1 MFKVFDMPYKCLVV
15 FIILTFNFSNPS
27 KAQTSDTLD
36 VQMNAN
42 QFLQGDTLNFGVE
55 LKDYINVAKAASI
68 HLWIEELNTGRKWHY
83 RYPLINGYINAF
95 LTLDNQL
102 NDGVY
107 AFNFLLQKKFFNLF
121 GLVKNAEKNEEA
133 LNYIILTKNLQ
144 SVSGSVKLNEI
155 KSFSTGN
162 LLFTDSAYIIFS
174 RLKHNYNKLQ
184 LEIQTPLDS
193 FFKPSAM
200 VTKFVKIGK
209 TIDSSKRFNPDI
221 MPKYVFNAEDT
232 MYKTV
237 LQEVVVTAKA
247 KKLADKF
254 LEENGSGMFNG
265 ADAIVLDG
273 LESDEIANS
282 TNLYNYLSSQVGGL
296 NVAYDEEGTRKFM
309 WRKHTTQIYIDEIK
323 VDPSL
328 FDDIN
333 PSDVALIKIY
343 RPGVTVSFGSAS
355 GGTIAIY
362 MKKGAYSKPKK
373 ISNNFYISGYSGLET
388 IWKQ

>member
-1 MFKVFDMPYKCLVV
+1 
-15 FIILTFNFSNPS
+15 
-27 KAQTSDTLD
+27 
-36 VQMNAN
+36 
-42 QFLQGDTLNFGVE
+42 
-55 LKDYINVAKAASI
+55 
-68 HLWIEELNTGRKWHY
+68 
-83 RYPLINGYINAF
+83 
-95 LTLDNQL
+95 
-102 NDGVY
+102 
-107 AFNFLLQKKFFNLF
+107 
-121 GLVKNAEKNEEA
+121 
-133 LNYIILTKNLQ
+133 
-144 SVSGSVKLNEI
+144 
-155 KSFSTGN
+155 
-162 LLFTDSAYIIFS
+162 
-174 RLKHNYNKLQ
+174 
-184 LEIQTPLDS
+184 
-193 FFKPSAM
+193 
-200 VTKFVKIGK
+200 
-209 TIDSSKRFNPDI
+209 

-232 MYKTV
+232 IYKTV

-247 KKLADKF
+247 KKMVDKF

-296 NVAYDEEGTRKFM
+296 NVVYDEEGTRKFE

-388 IWKQ
+388 TWKQ